1 MTSFIP
7 FFCPYIKPD
16 HNTLWVPISTI
27 EMHYIAL
34 SFIRALWA
42 RMVQAEND
50 DWSLPIGH

>member
-16 HNTLWVPISTI
+16 GNALWVQISTI

-34 SFIRALWA
+34 SFIRTLWA
-42 RMVQAEND
+42 LMLPAEND
-50 DWSLPIGH
+50 D

>member
-1 MTSFIP
+1 MTSIIP

-16 HNTLWVPISTI
+16 DNTLWVPISTI

-42 RMVQAEND
+42 PMVPAEND
-50 DWSLPIGH
+50 D